1 MQVRDFKA
9 ESNSRGGRIDLS
21 WINPTATEFPG
32 FTGVKILRRKSTQPE
47 AAIQGGQVA
56 PVAPA
61 QIVFDSGSAAP
72 AAPGASGVF
81 NDDNNHKG
89 LRGETVYYYA
99 AVAYS
104 ATQVSPLVFASALA
118 TTPYQ
123 TADELY
129 RELPGFYRQ
138 FDTVTPPN
146 APGLDPADIDKGQLR
161 RSAEMFGEQFDL
173 LRSYARAMRDF
184 QQIDRIDGALL
195 PLLADWIGWQNDF
208 TLNHAKQRN
217 EISYASHFHRTTGI
231 AANLRA
237 TINRLTTW
245 DAQIKEFVHN
255 IFLTNTPELL
265 IIKERERIGA
275 NWQAERLVTTDI
287 AYEGRPVATRS
298 SDGRLWLFYHA
309 RQSAAQQG
317 AGQLSTAPGKTAT
330 ENQWHLWFKTFDQIG
345 WLPAQ
350 RLTFD
355 GKINKYPAAF
365 QKKDGNFWVFFSS
378 YEEAGSGLS
387 SRIKLQLV
395 SAGRTAQ
402 PPLVSGA
409 LGGPFNFTDGDQLGL
424 TITTAAGSIL
434 RTVTLRQ
441 EHFNNLAQAPAPEIA
456 AFLDRELP
464 GVKVEAA
471 ENGAIS
477 ITALTTGAASG
488 LTAHVSPVATKLGLV
503 SGTDLTVVGSDAA
516 SAQLIGARTGPF
528 ALASGDRLNI
538 RLDDRLTKTIAF
550 DGASFA
556 NIAQATAVE
565 VVAVINRALP
575 GLATVESGK
584 IKLVSPAVGE
594 SSFIAIDVTTS
605 TVAPKLGFGAPP
617 TDPNLPPQDDTEPAA
632 FEDNAGNVWLF
643 WRSRRDGTWKIWYN
657 RFDGTNWGATQ
668 RLTAGTDPEFA
679 PAVVFDPAN
688 AAPASGKI
696 WVFWSRQKSNGLW
709 NIFYRTSA
717 NMNFPTSWT
726 ELELTPPA
734 NYDRQEPAA
743 ALRGVDNVELYFSSN
758 RADGW
763 QVWTNTLTPAPSPDE
778 TQITAGQFTHRAP
791 TAVVATTG
799 AKVWF
804 RSNESQ
810 VYVSPSYPASQTID
824 ARYAGSTT
832 IDTRN
837 PTKFALRGSLKDVL
851 RYTYDTGRAES
862 DWYARDTVGIYLT
875 PDTLDE
881 QLVIRK
887 QTAIANVIRD
897 FLPIQ
902 VRAVFIIQ
910 QVQLEYIY
918 TYAAPNADPPQLIGE
933 RVIDTI
939 LGEHYTGLTDS
950 FSDRVNFRFVRTWSL
965 AHTGNSIPD
974 LSVTPPDLSFRL
986 FMLGVEEG
994 S

>member
-21 WINPTATEFPG
+21 WINPTAKEFPG
-32 FTGVKILRRKSTQPE
+32 FTGVRILRRESTQPE
-47 AAIQGGQVA
+47 TANQGGQTT
-56 PVAPA
+56 PVAPT
-61 QIVFDSGSAAP
+61 QIVFDSGP
-72 AAPGASGVF
+72 ATAGASGF
-81 NDDNNHKG
+81 FSDDNDHNG
-89 LRGETVYYYA
+89 LKGETVYYYA

-104 ATQVSPLVFASALA
+104 ATQVSPPVFAAALA

-129 RELPGFYRQ
+129 RQLPGFYKQ

-146 APGLDPADIDKGQLR
+146 APGLDPAAIEKGQLR

-184 QQIDRIDGALL
+184 QRIDSADGTLL
-195 PLLADWIGWQNDF
+195 PLLAEWIGWQNDF
-208 TLNHAKQRN
+208 TLSHAKQRN
-217 EISYASHFHRTTGI
+217 EIGYASHFHRTTGI

-255 IFLTNTPELL
+255 IFLTNAPEQL
-265 IIKERERIGA
+265 IIKERERINT
-275 NWQAERLVTTDI
+275 NWQAEKLVTTDI
-287 AYEGRPVATRS
+287 AYEGRPAATRG
-298 SDGRLWLFYHA
+298 SDDRLWLFYHA
-309 RQSAAQQG
+309 RQSAARQS
-317 AGQLSTAPGKTAT
+317 AVQLSTATGDTVT
-330 ENQWHLWFKTFDQIG
+330 ENQWHLWFKTFEQTG

-378 YEEAGSGLS
+378 YEDAGGGLS
-387 SRIKLQLV
+387 SRIKLHLV

-402 PPLVSGA
+402 PPRVSGS
-409 LGGPFNFTDGDQLGL
+409 LSGPFNFTDGDQLSL
-424 TITTAAGSIL
+424 TITTAAGSIV

-464 GVKVEAA
+464 GVKVAA
-471 ENGAIS
+471 EENGAIS
-477 ITALTTGAASG
+477 ITALTTGAASK
-488 LTAHVSPVATKLGLV
+488 LIVKVSPVATKLGLV
-503 SGTDLTVVGSDAA
+503 SGSELTVPGSNAT
-516 SAQLIGARTGPF
+516 SAQLIGGRNEPF
-528 ALASGDRLNI
+528 ELTNGDRLNI
-538 RLDDRLTKTIAF
+538 RLDDRLTKTITF
-550 DGASFA
+550 DRRFFA
-556 NIAQATAVE
+556 DISNATAAE

-575 GLATVESGK
+575 GLATVENEK
-584 IKLVSPAVGE
+584 IKLVSSAVGE
-594 SSFIAIDVTTS
+594 KSFVAIDVTAS
-605 TVAPKLGFGAPP
+605 TAAPNLGFGAPP
-617 TDPNLPPQDDTEPAA
+617 TDPDLPPQDDTEPAA
-632 FEDNAGNVWLF
+632 FEDKTGNVWLF
-643 WRSRRDGTWKIWYN
+643 WRSRRDGSWKIWYN
-657 RFDGTNWGATQ
+657 RFNGATWGTTQ

-679 PAVVFDPAN
+679 PAAVFDPVA
-688 AAPASGKI
+688 GGQI
-696 WVFWSRQKSNGLW
+696 WVFWSQQKSNGLW
-709 NIFYRTSA
+709 NIFYRISTSV
-717 NMNFPTSWT
+717 NFPTDWT
-726 ELELTPPA
+726 EFELTPVPP

-743 ALRGVDNVELYFSSN
+743 VLGGLGRVELYYSSN

-763 QVWTNTLTPAPSPDE
+763 QIWTNNPKTTPSFDE
-778 TQITAGQFTHRAP
+778 TPITAGQFTHRAP
-791 TAVVATTG
+791 TAVGGTNGV
-799 AKVWF
+799 KVWF

-837 PTKFALRGSLKDVL
+837 PAKFERPGNLRDAL
-851 RYTYDTGRAES
+851 RYTYDTGRADD

-902 VRAVFIIQ
+902 VRAVFIIIIQ
-910 QVQLEYIY
+910 QVQVEYAY
-918 TYAAPNADPPQLIGE
+918 TYAAPNANPPQLIGE
-933 RVIDTI
+933 QVIDTI
-939 LGEHYTGLTDS
+939 LGDHYTGLTES
-950 FSDRVNFRFVRTWSL
+950 FLDRVNFRFVRTWSP
-965 AHTGNSIPD
+965 AYPQKTIPD
-974 LSVTPPDLSFRL
+974 LSVTPPNLSFRL
-986 FMLGVEEG
+986 FIGGVEEG

>member
-1 MQVRDFKA
+1 VQVRDFKA
-9 ESNSRGGRIDLS
+9 ESNSRGGRVDLS
-21 WINPTATEFPG
+21 WVNPTSTEFPG
-32 FTGVKILRRKSTQPE
+32 FMGVRILRRESTQPE
-47 AAIQGGQVA
+47 MTILGGQA
-56 PVAPA
+56 TPVAPA
-61 QIVFDSGSAAP
+61 QIVFDSASAT
-72 AAPGASGVF
+72 PGASAVF
-81 NDDNNHKG
+81 SDKG
-89 LRGETVYYYA
+89 LKGETVYYYA

-104 ATQVSPLVFASALA
+104 ATLVSPPVFASALA

-138 FDTVTPPN
+138 FDTVTPPD
-146 APGLDPADIDKGQLR
+146 APGLDPSDIEKGQLR
-161 RSAEMFGEQFDL
+161 RSVEMFGEQFDL

-184 QQIDRIDGALL
+184 QRIDRIDGALL
-195 PLLADWIGWQNDF
+195 PLLAEWIGWQNDF

-245 DAQIKEFVHN
+245 DAQVKEFVHN
-255 IFLTNTPELL
+255 VFLTNTPEQL

-287 AYEGRPVATRS
+287 AYEGRPAVTREIG
-298 SDGRLWLFYHA
+298 GRLWLFYHA
-309 RQSAAQQG
+309 RQSAARQSAAQQSG
-317 AGQLSTAPGKTAT
+317 VQLATAPGKTVA
-330 ENQWHLWFKTFDQIG
+330 EDQWHLWFKTFEQTG
-345 WLPAQ
+345 WMPAR

-355 GKINKYPAAF
+355 GKINKYPTAF
-365 QKKDGNFWVFFSS
+365 QKNDGNFWVFFSS
-378 YEEAGSGLS
+378 YEETSGGLS
-387 SRIKLQLV
+387 SRIKLHLF

-402 PPLVSGA
+402 PPLVRGTV
-409 LGGPFNFTDGDQLGL
+409 GGPFNFTDGDQLGL
-424 TITTAAGSIL
+424 TITTAAGSIT

-441 EHFNNLAQAPAPEIA
+441 EHFNNLAQVSASEIA

-464 GVKVEAA
+464 GVKVAAA
-471 ENGAIS
+471 ENGTIS
-477 ITALTTGAASG
+477 ITG
-488 LTAHVSPVATKLGLV
+488 LTPGADSELTVDQFLPVAIKLGLEI
-503 SGTDLTVVGSDAA
+503 GTFTHFGSSAS
-516 SAQLIGARTGPF
+516 SAQLIGAKTGPF
-528 ALASGDRLNI
+528 ALASGERLNI
-538 RLDDRLTKTIAF
+538 RLDGRLTKTITFDSAF
-550 DGASFA
+550 FA
-556 NIAQATAVE
+556 NIAQATAAE

-584 IKLVSPAVGE
+584 IKLVSSAIGE
-594 SSFIAIDVTTS
+594 TSFVAIDVTTS
-605 TVAPKLGFGAPP
+605 AAAPKLGFGAPP
-617 TDPNLPPQDDTEPAA
+617 TDPGLPPQNDTEPAA
-632 FEDNAGNVWLF
+632 FEDPAGNVWLF
-643 WRSRRDGTWKIWYN
+643 WRSRRDGAWKIWYN
-657 RFDGTNWGATQ
+657 RFNGTNWGATQ
-668 RLTAGTDPEFA
+668 RLTAGTLPEFA
-679 PAVVFDPAN
+679 PAVVFEPPSN
-688 AAPASGKI
+688 RI
-696 WVFWSRQKSNGLW
+696 WVFWSQQKSNGLW
-709 NIFYRTSA
+709 NIFYRTST
-717 NMNFPTSWT
+717 NLNFPTSWT
-726 ELELTPPA
+726 ELELTPVPS

-743 ALRGVDNVELYFSSN
+743 ALRGANNVELYFSSN

-763 QVWTNTLTPAPSPDE
+763 QVWTNTLTPTPSADE

-791 TAVVATTG
+791 TAAVTATG
-799 AKVWF
+799 SKVWF
-804 RSNESQ
+804 RSNESL

-832 IDTRN
+832 VDTRN
-837 PTKFALRGSLKDVL
+837 QAKFGLRGNLRDTL
-851 RYTYDTGRAES
+851 RYTYDTGREEN

-950 FSDRVNFRFVRTWSL
+950 FRDRVNFRFVRTWSP
-965 AHTGNSIPD
+965 AHPQITIPD
-974 LSVTPPDLSFRL
+974 LSVTPPNLSFRL
-986 FMLGVEEG
+986 FMRGVLEG

>member
-1 MQVRDFKA
+1 VQVRDFKA

-21 WINPTATEFPG
+21 WINPAAAEFPG
-32 FTGVKILRRKSTQPE
+32 FKGVRILRRESTQPE
-47 AAIQGGQVA
+47 TAIQGGQSA

-72 AAPGASGVF
+72 GASGAF
-81 NDDNNHKG
+81 SDQG
-89 LRGETVYYYA
+89 LNGETVYYYA

-104 ATQVSPLVFASALA
+104 ATQVSPPAFASALA

-138 FDTVTPPN
+138 FDTVTPPDV
-146 APGLDPADIDKGQLR
+146 PGLDPAAVEKGQLR
-161 RSAEMFGEQFDL
+161 RAAEMFGEQFDL

-195 PLLADWIGWQNDF
+195 PLLAEWIGWQNDF

-217 EISYASHFHRTTGI
+217 EISYAPHFHRTTGI

-237 TINRLTTW
+237 TINRLTTC
-245 DAQIKEFVHN
+245 DAQVKEFVHN
-255 IFLTNTPELL
+255 IFLTNAPEQL

-275 NWQAERLVTTDI
+275 IWQAERLVTTDI
-287 AYEGRPVATRS
+287 AYEGRPAATRS

-309 RQSAAQQG
+309 RQSAVKPA
-317 AGQLSTAPGKTAT
+317 TDPGKTVT
-330 ENQWHLWFKTFDQIG
+330 ENQWHLWFKTFDQTG

-365 QKKDGNFWVFFSS
+365 QKKDGNFWLFFSS
-378 YEEAGSGLS
+378 YEEADGGLS
-387 SRIKLQLV
+387 SRIKLHLV
-395 SAGRTAQ
+395 SAGRPAQ
-402 PPLVSGA
+402 PPRVSGA
-409 LGGPFNFTDGDQLGL
+409 LGGPFNFTDGDQLIL
-424 TITTAAGSIL
+424 TITTAAGSIA

-441 EHFNNLAQAPAPEIA
+441 ENFNNLAQAPAPEIA

-464 GVKVEAA
+464 GVRVAA
-471 ENGAIS
+471 EENGAIS
-477 ITALTTGAASG
+477 ITSLTTGAASK
-488 LTAHVSPVATKLGLV
+488 LIVQVSPVATRLGLV
-503 SGTDLTVVGSDAA
+503 SGTELTVVGSDAA
-516 SAQLIGARTGPF
+516 SAQLIGDQIAPF

-538 RLDDRLTKTIAF
+538 QLDDRLTKTITF
-550 DGASFA
+550 DGAFFA
-556 NIAQATAVE
+556 NIAQATADE

-575 GLATVESGK
+575 GLAMAESGK
-584 IKLVSPAVGE
+584 IKLVSSAVGE
-594 SSFIAIDVTTS
+594 TSFVAIDVTAS
-605 TVAPKLGFGAPP
+605 AAAPKLGFGAPSISATSP
-617 TDPNLPPQDDTEPAA
+617 APEDTEPAA

-643 WRSRRDGTWKIWYN
+643 WRSRSDGAWKIWYN
-657 RFDGTNWGATQ
+657 RFNGTAWGISQ
-668 RLTAGTDPEFA
+668 RLTAGTDPEFS
-679 PAVVFDPAN
+679 PAVVFDPA
-688 AAPASGKI
+688 SDKI

-709 NIFYRTSA
+709 NISYRTST
-717 NMNFPTSWT
+717 NMNFPTSET
-726 ELELTPPA
+726 ELELAPVPS

-743 ALRGVDNVELYFSSN
+743 ALHGADNVELYFSSN
-758 RADGW
+758 RTDGW
-763 QVWTNTLTPAPSPDE
+763 QVWTNTLTPTPSADE
-778 TQITAGQFTHRAP
+778 TPITAGQFTHRAP
-791 TAVVATTG
+791 AAVITTAG

-804 RSNESQ
+804 RCNESQ

-832 IDTRN
+832 VDTRN
-837 PTKFALRGSLKDVL
+837 PVKFGLRGNLHDAT
-851 RYTYDTGRAES
+851 RYTYDTGRAEN
-862 DWYARDTVGIYLT
+862 DWYARDTVGIYLA
-875 PDTLDE
+875 PATLDE

-910 QVQLEYIY
+910 LAQSEYVY
-918 TYAAPNADPPQLIGE
+918 TYSVPNADPPQLIGE

-939 LGEHYTGLTDS
+939 LGEHYTGLTAS
-950 FSDRVNFRFVRTWSL
+950 FRDLVSFHFVRTWSP
-965 AHTGNSIPD
+965 AYPQNTIPD
-974 LSVTPPDLSFRL
+974 LRVTPPDLSFRL
-986 FMLGVEEG
+986 FMRGVEER